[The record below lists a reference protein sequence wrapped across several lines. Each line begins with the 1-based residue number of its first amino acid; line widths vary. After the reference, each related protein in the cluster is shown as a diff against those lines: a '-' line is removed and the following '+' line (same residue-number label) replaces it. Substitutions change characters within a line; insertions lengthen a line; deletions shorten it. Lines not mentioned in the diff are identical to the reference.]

1 MLGIAGFKELIAGMF
16 LIAFALGLREIERN
30 PDGRI
35 AILIGL
41 ALITAAM
48 VPVYSL
54 PGVGWLAI
62 TAGLWIVAQL
72 LRIRGEGGTAD
83 VRAIV
88 RRSLPILIPAAIVL
102 VIVFLTQL
110 PKVIDFIN
118 SGSSERR
125 RHQQQAPLRR
135 LAAGDARHLAERQLA
150 VGHPRRLLT
159 SGSSA

>member
-1 MLGIAGFKELIAGMF
+1 
-16 LIAFALGLREIERN
+16 
-30 PDGRI
+30 
-35 AILIGL
+35 
-41 ALITAAM
+41 M

-62 TAGLWIVAQL
+62 TAGLWILAQL
-72 LRIRGEGGTAD
+72 LRIRREGGMAD

-118 SGSSERR
+118 SGSVGTVTHTNSKLRYVVS
-125 RHQQQAPLRR
+125 PLET
-135 LAAGDARHLAERQLA
+135 LGIW
-150 VGHPRRLLT
+150 P
-159 SGSSA
+159 SGSWLLGTHDVTHLWLYGVIGLAGARVRPVLVDRADATTPSRPRWPRES